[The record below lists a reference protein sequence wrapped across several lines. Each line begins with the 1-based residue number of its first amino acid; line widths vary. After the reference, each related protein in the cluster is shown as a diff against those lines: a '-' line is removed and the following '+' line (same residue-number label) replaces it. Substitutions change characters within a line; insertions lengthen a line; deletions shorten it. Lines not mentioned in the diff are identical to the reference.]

1 MTPMAEPE
9 ERRSLGRIA
18 RLLVLIAMPLLGVV
32 NQYCAER
39 TAQALMGRAFGLHWL
54 GHALTIPWV
63 WAWIGFEI
71 VTLATWTVVLSELS
85 LSAAFP
91 MTALGYALV
100 IGLGW
105 SVFHEPITALQVAG
119 AGAILAGVW
128 LLGDP
133 GKATPEPPPKPF

>member
-1 MTPMAEPE
+1 MTQAPGL
-9 ERRSLGRIA
+9 RRLTRPLA
-18 RLLVLIAMPLLGVV
+18 LVAMPVLGVV

-39 TAQALMGRAFGLHWL
+39 TAQGLMGRAFGLDWL
-54 GHALTIPWV
+54 GHAVLIPWV

-71 VTLATWTVVLSELS
+71 VTLAAWTVVLSELS

-100 IGLGW
+100 IALGW
-105 SVFHEPITALQVAG
+105 TAFHEPITLLQVVG

-128 LLGDP
+128 LLGDEAKP
-133 GKATPEPPPKPF
+133 HQDPPPKPF

>member
-1 MTPMAEPE
+1 MTPPHEA
-9 ERRSLGRIA
+9 RSLARIA
-18 RLLVLIAMPLLGVV
+18 HPLVLIAMPLLGVV

-39 TAQALMGRAFGLHWL
+39 TAQALMGRALGLDWL
-54 GHALTIPWV
+54 GHALAVPWV

-71 VTLATWTVVLSELS
+71 ATLAVWTVVLSELS

-100 IGLGW
+100 IALGW
-105 SVFHEPITALQVAG
+105 TAFHEPITVLQVVG
-119 AGAILAGVW
+119 AAAILAGVW

-133 GKATPEPPPKPF
+133 GKPKPETPPKPF

>member
-1 MTPMAEPE
+1 MTPATDPKGDLS
-9 ERRSLGRIA
+9 RPLA
-18 RLLVLIAMPLLGVV
+18 LVAMPILGLV

-39 TAQALMGRAFGLHWL
+39 TAQGLMGRVFGLDWL

-63 WAWIGFEI
+63 WAWIVFEI
-71 VTLATWTVVLSELS
+71 VTLAAWTAVLSELS

-105 SVFHEPITALQVAG
+105 TAFHEPITPLQVVG

-128 LLGDP
+128 LLGDE
-133 GKATPEPPPKPF
+133 GKAHKDPPPIPF

>member
-1 MTPMAEPE
+1 MPPPHQS
-9 ERRSLGRIA
+9 RSPA
-18 RLLVLIAMPLLGVV
+18 RVARPLVLIAMPLLGVV

-39 TAQALMGRAFGLHWL
+39 TARALIGRAFGLDWL
-54 GHALTIPWV
+54 GHALAVPWV

-71 VTLATWTVVLSELS
+71 LTLAAWTAVLSELS

-100 IGLGW
+100 IALGW
-105 SVFHEPITALQVAG
+105 GAFHEPVTLLQVAG

-133 GKATPEPPPKPF
+133 GKAKPEPPPKPF